1 MRKLI
6 YFVGAT
12 IDGYIA
18 GPDGRFDFFPLGDDL
33 ARYLAVTYPET
44 LPSHVRAELGIDAGS
59 TRFDTVL
66 MGRRT
71 YQPALDAGITSP
83 YRHLRQYVVSRT
95 RTETADPEVALVPGD
110 PADLV
115 RELKAEEGLD
125 VWLCGGGELAGS
137 LLPEIDEL
145 IVKRYPIAIG
155 SGVPLFVAPFRPYP
169 FTLTLTRTFDSGAA
183 VQTYARVTRSGGS
196 AGSRSI

>member
-33 ARYLAVTYPET
+33 ARHLAVAYPET
-44 LPSHVRAELGIDAGS
+44 LPSHVRGQLGIDAGN

-95 RTETADPEVALVPGD
+95 RTETADPEVALAPGD
-110 PADLV
+110 PVELV
-115 RELKAEEGLD
+115 GQLKAEEGLD
-125 VWLCGGGELAGS
+125 IWLCGGGELAGS

-169 FTLTLTRTFDSGAA
+169 FALTATRTFDSGAA
-183 VQTYARVTRSGGS
+183 VQTYTRITRTHHDMP
-196 AGSRSI
+196 SR